1 MGWDAEKKKGFRA
14 YTLDAK
20 LDHHELLLFLGERE
34 EQHDYCQCSCYGII
48 CVPKSIILKPIR
60 AQKISSVRSTCKN
73 DYLVVA
79 KCCFQV
85 ITQICLMGN
94 QLTDV

>member
-1 MGWDAEKKKGFRA
+1 MGWDAEKKKKKKGFRA
-14 YTLDAK
+14 YTLDPK
-20 LDHHELLLFLGERE
+20 LDHHEQLE
-34 EQHDYCQCSCYGII
+34 YCQRSCYGII
-48 CVPKSIILKPIR
+48 YVPKSIIVKPIS
-60 AQKISSVRSTCKN
+60 AQKISGVRSTCKN

-79 KCCFQV
+79 NCCFQV